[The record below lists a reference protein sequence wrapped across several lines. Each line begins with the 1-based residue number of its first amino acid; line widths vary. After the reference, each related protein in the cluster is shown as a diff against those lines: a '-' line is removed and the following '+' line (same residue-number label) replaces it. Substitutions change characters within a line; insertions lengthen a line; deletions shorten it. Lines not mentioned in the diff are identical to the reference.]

1 MAHSGHKTRFS
12 NLAVSAG
19 AIRHLVAAIAALLL
33 AACAPTAHTDFPVTA
48 QGQAALVDNN
58 VNIIRLTP
66 QNIGE
71 YGRPANVAQ
80 SYQGL
85 SSAGES
91 WRYLVGV
98 GDVLSITVWDHPE
111 LTLPAGPERSQ
122 IESGSWVNADGKIF
136 YPFIGLVHVAGRTIN
151 QIQQNITEK
160 LAEYIPDPQIE
171 VKVAAFNSQKVIIT
185 GAVVQAG
192 SAAITNIPLNLLD
205 AVNSAG
211 GLSSAADSRRISVLR
226 NGRTYNVNLNSF
238 LSNARHGGNPVL
250 RGGDIVNIPALQ
262 NNVAYVLG
270 QVQEPGS
277 VDLGLSGVNLTE
289 ALTRHGGLVEQ
300 SADAKGIFVFRQN
313 RENTGFDV
321 FQLNATTPLAF
332 VLATEFSLHPQDVIY
347 VVTDPAARWNAV
359 IASLVPSISAIR
371 GVQVIGGDL

>member
-1 MAHSGHKTRFS
+1 MTSILAIFAGNTR
-12 NLAVSAG
+12 NLL
-19 AIRHLVAAIAALLL
+19 ITIAALLL
-33 AACAPTAHTDFPVTA
+33 AACAPTAHTDFPVTTE
-48 QGQAALVDNN
+48 GQAALVDNN

-71 YGRPANVAQ
+71 LGSPAHV
-80 SYQGL
+80 SRSHEGL
-85 SSAGES
+85 SSADEN
-91 WRYLVGV
+91 WHYLVGA

-151 QIQQNITEK
+151 QIQQDITTK
-160 LAEYIPDPQIE
+160 LSEYIPDPQIE

-185 GAVVQAG
+185 GAVTQAG

-211 GLSSAADSRRISVLR
+211 GLTNSADSRRISVLR

-238 LSNARHGGNPVL
+238 LSNARWGGNPVL
-250 RGGDIVNIPALQ
+250 KGGDIVNIPELR
-262 NNVAYVLG
+262 NNIAYVLG
-270 QVQEPGS
+270 QVEAPGS
-277 VDLGLSGVNLTE
+277 VDLGLGGVNLTE
-289 ALTRHGGLVEQ
+289 ALTRHGGLVEDT
-300 SADAKGIFVFRQN
+300 ADAKGVFVFRQN
-313 RENTGFDV
+313 RTNDGFDV
-321 FQLNATTPLAF
+321 FQLDATTPLAF

-359 IASLVPSISAIR
+359 VANLVPSISAIR
-371 GVQVIGGDL
+371 GVQVIGEGI